1 MAHET
6 TPYSV
11 LRVPEEASPEEIK
24 QAYRKLVKLWHPD
37 LHPDDMSAE
46 KRMAEINEA
55 YTILS
60 DPAQKRKLDDKLA
73 QARAA
78 ERKKQE
84 EAQRRAEREKAAA
97 AAAAAARAA
106 AERANAQK
114 PSSQGAS
121 ASAKSRPA
129 YRDPDRPPRTF
140 GGDDYSSSSY
150 IDFTKPEEP
159 QSPFVVSGDNGPAG
173 YHSGSETEDAPVP
186 ARKASRAAT
195 DVLTPGEKGMESF
208 SVALCVFFPL
218 IIPIVRKHLKES
230 LQLYPDSPHYQD
242 CLASLRIISVFALP
256 LWAFLVFLILKAVF
270 KF

>member
-55 YTILS
+55 YTVLS

-84 EAQRRAEREKAAA
+84 EAQRKAEREKAAA
-97 AAAAAARAA
+97 AAASAARAA

-114 PSSQGAS
+114 PVNQSGSS
-121 ASAKSRPA
+121 SAKNRPS
-129 YRDPDRPPRTF
+129 YRDPDQFPRTF
-140 GGDDYSSSSY
+140 GGDSADSSY

-159 QSPFVVSGDNGPAG
+159 QSPFVVPGDNGPAG
-173 YHSGSETEDAPVP
+173 YHSGDVTEDAPVP
-186 ARKASRAAT
+186 AKKASRGAT
-195 DVLTPGEKGMESF
+195 DNLTPGEKGMESF

-242 CLASLRIISVFALP
+242 CMASLRIVSVFALP
-256 LWAFLVFLILKAVF
+256 LWAFLVFLILKAIF

>member
-46 KRMAEINEA
+46 RRMAEINEA
-55 YTILS
+55 YTVLS

-84 EAQRRAEREKAAA
+84 EAQRKAEREKAAA
-97 AAAAAARAA
+97 AAASAARAA

-114 PSSQGAS
+114 PANQNAS
-121 ASAKSRPA
+121 GSAKNRPV
-129 YRDPDRPPRTF
+129 YRDPDQFPHTF
-140 GGDDYSSSSY
+140 GGDSADSSY

-159 QSPFVVSGDNGPAG
+159 QSPFVVSGNNGPAG
-173 YHSGSETEDAPVP
+173 YRSGDKTEDAPIP
-186 ARKASRAAT
+186 AKKAARGAT
-195 DVLTPGEKGMESF
+195 DILTPGEKGMESF

-230 LQLYPDSPHYQD
+230 LQLYPDSTHYQD
-242 CLASLRIISVFALP
+242 CMASLRIISVFALP
-256 LWAFLVFLILKAVF
+256 LWGFLVFLILKAIF
-270 KF
+270 RF

>member
-55 YTILS
+55 YTVLS

-73 QARAA
+73 QSRAA

-84 EAQRRAEREKAAA
+84 EAQRKAEREKAAA

-106 AERANAQK
+106 AAVNAQK
-114 PSSQGAS
+114 PSNQS
-121 ASAKSRPA
+121 ASPSAKNRPS
-129 YRDPDRPPRTF
+129 YRDPDQFPRTS
-140 GGDDYSSSSY
+140 GSGSADSSY

-173 YHSGSETEDAPVP
+173 YHSNEESEDAPVP
-186 ARKASRAAT
+186 AKKASRGAT

-242 CLASLRIISVFALP
+242 CMASLRIVSVFALP
-256 LWAFLVFLILKAVF
+256 LWAFLVFLILKAIF

>member
-55 YTILS
+55 YTVLS

-84 EAQRRAEREKAAA
+84 EAQRKAEREKAAA
-97 AAAAAARAA
+97 AAASAARAA

-114 PSSQGAS
+114 PVNQS
-121 ASAKSRPA
+121 ASSSAKNRPS
-129 YRDPDRPPRTF
+129 YRDPDQFPRTF
-140 GGDDYSSSSY
+140 GGDSADSSY

-173 YHSGSETEDAPVP
+173 YHSGDEREDAPVP
-186 ARKASRAAT
+186 AKKASRGAT
-195 DVLTPGEKGMESF
+195 DILTPGEKGMESF

-242 CLASLRIISVFALP
+242 CMASLRIVSVFALP
-256 LWAFLVFLILKAVF
+256 LWAFLVFLILKAIF
-270 KF
+270 RF